1 VRAGGV
7 AAGERAVSELALRF
21 ALEIWQLL
29 REMGPWLLLGF
40 TVAGLLSVLIDP
52 ETVERH
58 LGGRGIGPVLKASAV
73 GVPLPLC
80 SCGVIPVAASL
91 RQHGASR
98 GATAAFLIAT
108 PQTGVDS
115 IAVTYSLMG
124 PLMAAVRPVAALVSG
139 VIGGLVVDAAERP
152 EPRPAPRFA
161 GIAALPGFGAPGAAN
176 APVRLPWGARLREA
190 LRYGFVTLPRDLAAP
205 MFWGLAAAGAIG
217 VALPDDFFAG
227 TLGGGLPAMLA
238 MMLVGI
244 PIYVC
249 ASASVPVAAVL
260 VAKGLSPGAALVFL
274 MTGPATNAATLA
286 AVWKIMGRRTAALYL
301 ASIALTALAAG
312 LLLDALAAGAIARQA
327 VHHHEFLPEWFQTAS
342 AIAVALLLL
351 AALWPPR
358 WTAIIRRSEPRKGE
372 SS

>member
-1 VRAGGV
+1 VT
-7 AAGERAVSELALRF
+7 ELAGSF

-58 LGGRGIGPVLKASAV
+58 LGGRGLGPVLKASAV

-115 IAVTYSLMG
+115 IAVTYSLLG
-124 PLMAAVRPVAALVSG
+124 PLMAVVRPLAALVSG
-139 VIGGLVVDAAERP
+139 IVGGLVVDGVEGRH
-152 EPRPAPRFA
+152 ERPAPRFA
-161 GIAALPGFGAPGAAN
+161 GLAALPGFGAPPAGSDAA
-176 APVRLPWGARLREA
+176 PPRRWTDKLRDA
-190 LRYGFVTLPRDLAAP
+190 LVYGFVTLPRDLAGP
-205 MFWGLAAAGAIG
+205 MLWGLAAAAAIG
-217 VALPDDFFAG
+217 VAIPDDFFAG
-227 TLGGGLPAMLA
+227 TLGGGIAGMLA

-244 PIYVC
+244 PLYVC

-274 MTGPATNAATLA
+274 MTGPATNTATLA
-286 AVWKIMGRRTAALYL
+286 AVWKIMGRRTAILYL

-312 LLLDALAAGAIARQA
+312 LLLDAFAGGAIAHQA
-327 VHHHEFLPEWFQTAS
+327 THHHEFLPGWLQTAS
-342 AIAVALLLL
+342 AIAVVLLLL
-351 AALWPPR
+351 AALAPPR
-358 WTAIIRRSEPRKGE
+358 RPAIIVPTDSRKGDPA
-372 SS
+372 